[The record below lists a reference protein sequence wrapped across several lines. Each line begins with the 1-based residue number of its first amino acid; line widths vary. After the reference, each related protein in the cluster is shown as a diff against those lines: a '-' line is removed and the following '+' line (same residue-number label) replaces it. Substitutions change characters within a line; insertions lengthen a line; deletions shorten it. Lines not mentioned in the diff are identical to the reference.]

1 MRASKR
7 IIKKIMENNM
17 IIGNAREEND
27 ELGKELTSLYKWY
40 ELQPKEYLN
49 VYYLYEDDI
58 LHFIVTNSDPDDK
71 AKFIRAVMVLY
82 NKSTSNCL
90 PARIKGEIIECLN
103 DRRCHLTK
111 EELGDL
117 TDIFR
122 KNDEIIYNII
132 RYQDIDGGFISKH
145 ELAIKRF
152 YRYIIGMRLHDKD
165 FQRFIL
171 QNMNL
176 ASLPPYFV
184 AHSKE
189 MFKDL
194 ISSEPSLTSKRL
206 TKLVKYLVECILEP
220 GEKQMDAIYKLIPLD
235 EFGENNIAYIP
246 GFNALPDSPINLVN
260 ADNKETMEN
269 PFYYLLYTLIQH
281 YKLSKLDIHIILDML
296 LSNTSIEREP
306 LCDILFRTQKLND
319 EELKE
324 KYKEVKEGEVEW

>member
-1 MRASKR
+1 M
-7 IIKKIMENNM
+7 
-17 IIGNAREEND
+17 
-27 ELGKELTSLYKWY
+27 
-40 ELQPKEYLN
+40 
-49 VYYLYEDDI
+49 YEDDI
-58 LHFIVTNSDPDDK
+58 VHFIVTNSDPDDK

-90 PARIKGEIIECLN
+90 PPRIEGEIIECLN

-111 EELGDL
+111 EELGEL
-117 TDIFR
+117 TEIFR
-122 KNDEIIYNII
+122 KNDNIIYNII
-132 RYQDIDGGFISKH
+132 RYQDIDGEFISKH

-171 QNMNL
+171 QDMNL

-189 MFKDL
+189 MIKDL
-194 ISSEPSLTSKRL
+194 ISSEPSLTGKRL